1 MVVRRVPY
9 RAKEPRPEF
18 RWFATLTNTLP
29 AANER
34 VLTGVF
40 GIAWFLELRHG
51 HEERAAKMAPQQR
64 FKRGR
69 VAALGPDDQR
79 GISVDQF

>member
-1 MVVRRVPY
+1 MP
-9 RAKEPRPEF
+9 
-18 RWFATLTNTLP
+18 
-29 AANER
+29 
-34 VLTGVF
+34 
-40 GIAWFLELRHG
+40 
-51 HEERAAKMAPQQR
+51 PQQR